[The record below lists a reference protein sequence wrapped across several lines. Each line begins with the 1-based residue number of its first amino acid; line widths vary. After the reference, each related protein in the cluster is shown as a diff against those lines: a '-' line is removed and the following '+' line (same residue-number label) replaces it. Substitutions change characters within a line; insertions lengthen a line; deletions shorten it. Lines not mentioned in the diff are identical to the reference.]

1 MKLVSQVVAS
11 SQGRAVCHSGTQDAE
26 MSSPQYPVL
35 VTTPTLF
42 DGSAPARP
50 AMWRPLLLH
59 LLDLATVV
67 ATTSQCLERWGEL
80 RRYLLQ
86 SSLRERSVG
95 DVSDDP
101 LSSSTFFEPLL
112 RTGAREL
119 KRMKWQRI
127 RRGGVTDEVVSFVLE
142 SFPLEKQAITESPE
156 GVRLLSHF

>member
-1 MKLVSQVVAS
+1 MAAS
-11 SQGRAVCHSGTQDAE
+11 S
-26 MSSPQYPVL
+26 SP
-35 VTTPTLF
+35 
-42 DGSAPARP
+42 S
-50 AMWRPLLLH
+50 PL
-59 LLDLATVV
+59 ASTV
-67 ATTSQCLERWGEL
+67 ATTSHCLERWGEL

-86 SSLRERSVG
+86 SSLREQSVS
-95 DVSDDP
+95 DVFDDP
-101 LSSSTFFEPLL
+101 LSSSTFFDPLL